1 MLYKCNYCNH
11 EFNLKDIEDE
21 NFICCSECGDYDVE
35 EIEIDCSG
43 CSMFVGAICT
53 APKCVYG
60 KFDK

>member
-1 MLYKCNYCNH
+1 MLKCNDCNYKF
-11 EFNLKDIEDE
+11 EENQNESGFN
-21 NFICCSECGDYDVE
+21 FCPECASLDVE
-35 EIEIDCSG
+35 EIEINCAH